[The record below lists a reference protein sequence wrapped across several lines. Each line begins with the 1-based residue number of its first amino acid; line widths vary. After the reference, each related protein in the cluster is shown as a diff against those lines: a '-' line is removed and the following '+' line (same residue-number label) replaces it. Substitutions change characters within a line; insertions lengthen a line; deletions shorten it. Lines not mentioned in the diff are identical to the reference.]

1 MTGRRLRLPIV
12 QETAPEEDPLALLR
26 GGRFAR
32 WFVSGLA
39 VLGLVWVASARVEAR
54 EADGSVAQIHTA
66 LRDDPRHAGML
77 AALQAPPK
85 PPVEDI
91 TPQRDVPPMP
101 AAEGAR
107 RDVPPKPPVEDVTPP
122 RDVPPKPAVED
133 ITPSRGAPAMP
144 PVEDITPTRG
154 APPKPPVE
162 DITPAREAP
171 AKPPVEDITPGDG
184 AVERADRFGR
194 KRTGTGALV
203 LEEGEPAEDIGI
215 SAEQRAELAGGGFF
229 DPGAFD
235 DVKTVKKKAY
245 VHLMPGIPNEAFF
258 AGVVLIL
265 LLSFSLFERHGSRP
279 RRSARDY
286 WKFEL
291 TRWPW
296 LGRAIKSRWFQPAV
310 QIPVVVAFLAVIV
323 IGLIGSQEPGRNIAP
338 VLTWNI
344 WWIGLIFMVLLF
356 GNLWCYMCPWT
367 AIPDWIMRR
376 SFTKVRPIATLNRKY
391 PRFRLWMWPA
401 IVLFAFVTWL
411 EIVFDAPN
419 RPWLT
424 SVLGLLMIALTW
436 LLLVVYERKAMCRY
450 VCFVGRVSGQ
460 YALMGMIEL
469 RRKDSEVCRRCA
481 TKDCY
486 NGSERGYPCPTHEF
500 MGAMNENQYCTL
512 CTECVKSCP
521 HDNIG
526 LNARSSGADVLF
538 PHRTKADEAYMA
550 LLVFIVSAFHG
561 AAMIPLW
568 MEWENALR
576 GALIDGQLALFGADA
591 LGFGGSSGGLMTFTL
606 MMLACIVGPGL
617 IYWALCWLMRL
628 ASGRRDLTTR
638 KLFIKFAYTL
648 LPIALFYHL
657 AHNAVHVF
665 WEWSKLWRLV
675 SDPLG
680 WGHDF
685 FGTARAPLT
694 ALWSP
699 ETIWYFQVALVVI
712 GHIYG
717 IYVAQREA
725 NRVYA
730 DDRKAALRV
739 HLVMMA
745 GMVLMSLLSLWL
757 LAQPMFMRT
766 ADL

>member
-1 MTGRRLRLPIV
+1 MQRRRLPIL
-12 QETAPEEDPLALLR
+12 QPRLEGGDEDPLALLR

-32 WFVSGLA
+32 WFASSLA
-39 VLGLVWVASARVEAR
+39 VVGLFWIVSDRVEAR
-54 EADGSVAQIHTA
+54 DTAHAVVLVHTA
-66 LRDDPRHAGML
+66 LQAPPQPPIEDITPPRPPAQDDSAV
-77 AALQAPPK
+77 PPK

-91 TPQRDVPPMP
+91 TPPRPP
-101 AAEGAR
+101 
-107 RDVPPKPPVEDVTPP
+107 
-122 RDVPPKPAVED
+122 VED
-133 ITPSRGAPAMP
+133 ITPSRAPPPP
-144 PVEDITPTRG
+144 PVEDITPPRS
-154 APPKPPVE
+154 
-162 DITPAREAP
+162 
-171 AKPPVEDITPGDG
+171 PGESTD
-184 AVERADRFGR
+184 AFGR

-203 LEEGEPAEDIGI
+203 LEEGEPDESVGLPMQ
-215 SAEQRAELAGGGFF
+215 QRKEIAGGGFF
-229 DPGAFD
+229 DPTAFD

-265 LLSFSLFERHGSRP
+265 LLSFSLFERHGSRDK
-279 RRSARDY
+279 RARNY
-286 WKFEL
+286 WHLEL
-291 TRWPW
+291 TRFAW
-296 LGRAIKSRWFQPAV
+296 LKRAIKSRWFQPAV
-310 QIPVVVAFLAVIV
+310 QLPVVLAFLGVIV
-323 IGLIGSQEPGRNIAP
+323 IGLIGSQEPGRNLAP

-356 GNLWCYMCPWT
+356 GNLWCFMCPWT

-376 SFTKVRPIATLNRKY
+376 SFTKVRPVASLAKKY
-391 PRFRLWMWPA
+391 PRFKLWMWPA
-401 IVLFAFVTWL
+401 IVLFAFITWL
-411 EIVFDAPN
+411 EIVFDAAN

-424 SVLGLLMIALTW
+424 LVLGIFMILLSW
-436 LLLVVYERKAMCRY
+436 VLLVVYERKAMCRY
-450 VCFVGRVSGQ
+450 VCYVGRVSGQ
-460 YALMGMIEL
+460 YAMMGMIEL
-469 RRKDSEVCRRCA
+469 RRRDNDVCRHCR

-486 NGSERGYPCPTHEF
+486 RGSPRGYPCPTHEF

-521 HDNIG
+521 HDNIA
-526 LNARSSGADVLF
+526 LNLRPSGEDVLHA
-538 PHRTKADEAYMA
+538 HRSRSDEAYMA
-550 LLVFIVSAFHG
+550 LLIFIVSAFHG

-576 GALIDGQLALFGADA
+576 TAIIDGQTALLGADV
-591 LGFGGSSGGLMTFTL
+591 LGFGGSHGGTMTFTV
-606 MMLACIVGPGL
+606 MMLACILGPAA
-617 IYWALCWLMRL
+617 IYAALCWLMRL
-628 ASGRRDLTTR
+628 ASGRRDITTR
-638 KLFIKFAYTL
+638 KLFVKFSYTL

-665 WEWSKLWRLV
+665 WEWSKLRRLV

-699 ETIWYFQVALVVI
+699 ETIWYVQVALIVI

-717 IYVAQREA
+717 IYVAQRES
-725 NRVYA
+725 NRLYA

-739 HLVMMA
+739 HLVMMV
-745 GMVLMSLLSLWL
+745 GMILMSLLSLWL